1 MKKPS
6 KLNRDRELSV
16 LIQEQNGNR
25 KIKKPKVNTK
35 QFWQRQKFGA
45 ASNVRRI
52 DPKTGEVIQEINT
65 FKQSDTEWF
74 NMRNAPKD
82 GTVLTLRTE
91 TEDEVIVII
100 GYYDPDTGAWTRV
113 MSTMDGPIDDEIIT
127 YQVTGWRLKEYKHP

>member
-1 MKKPS
+1 MKMKYRNQREREIEILSQQQNGIKKP
-6 KLNRDRELSV
+6 N
-16 LIQEQNGNR
+16 
-25 KIKKPKVNTK
+25 KPKVNTK

-91 TEDEVIVII
+91 TEDEVIVTI

-113 MSTMDGPIDDEIIT
+113 ISTMDGPIDDEIIT
-127 YQVTGWRLKEYKHP
+127 YQVTGWRLKEHKHS